1 MNRRNTFLA
10 ALALFALALGV
21 GFTPSSSAVVA
32 NNPSATGNGQI
43 EFENKTS
50 TFSFNAVQLKNGTA
64 KGHIEYHQRSAV
76 NPANEIRVHVEVNC
90 LRVAGNKATLSGVI
104 TKAKPASVD
113 IGGGQQFN
121 LVGAYASINVTDN
134 GEGNNAP
141 PDTASSLFV
150 TDVPIDCRTFTFV
163 EEFTTTNVQVR
174 P

>member
-1 MNRRNTFLA
+1 MNKRNTFLA
-10 ALALFALALGV
+10 ALALCALALAT
-21 GFTPSSSAVVA
+21 GFAPSTSAVVG
-32 NNPSATGNGQI
+32 NNPSASGNGQI
-43 EFENKTS
+43 EFEGKTS
-50 TFSFNAVQLKNGTA
+50 TFAFSAIQQKNGTA
-64 KGHIEYHQRSAV
+64 RGQIEYHQRSAT
-76 NPANEIRVHVEVNC
+76 NPANEIRVHVDVNC

-104 TKAKPASVD
+104 TKAQPASVD

-121 LVGAYASINVTDN
+121 LVGAYASLNVTDN

-163 EEFTTTNVQVR
+163 EEFTTTNIQVR